1 MSKFVVTGMPA
12 FNGEYPFE
20 IESFTMRELQ
30 IIKRISGLRTNEL
43 DEAIAAGDNTLMLAL
58 AVIAVRRNG
67 REWEAFEKLAWES
80 EVGDISLV
88 VDEDEEVADEAAP
101 LTPAKQPDSADES
114 SEKQQLSGEDS
125 GIVTDDSQAT
135 SLQVIGGQ
143 S

>member
-43 DEAIAAGDNTLMLAL
+43 DEAIEAGDNTLMLAL

-80 EVGDISLV
+80 EVGDISLEV
-88 VDEDEEVADEAAP
+88 DEEVADEAAP
-101 LTPAKQPDSADES
+101 LTPPKQNDSDAES
-114 SEKQQLSGEDS
+114 GEKQQRSGEDS
-125 GIVTDDSQAT
+125 EDSTDDSQVT